1 MACSAILDDMVLFM
15 RIELLEICRTCSTF
29 RDMTASPHQKLRGSS
44 WFLIL
49 LWQLLPANRPN
60 LAIIQVIDYDV
71 RNVCAKAFGGGLVKR
86 ISLEYTRV
94 WRVGDDTFIKSVSDE
109 VSAEVFGRGET
120 ATAYLFFARYV
131 LSS

>member
-1 MACSAILDDMVLFM
+1 M
-15 RIELLEICRTCSTF
+15 
-29 RDMTASPHQKLRGSS
+29 
-44 WFLIL
+44 
-49 LWQLLPANRPN
+49 
-60 LAIIQVIDYDV
+60 LAI
-71 RNVCAKAFGGGLVKR
+71 GGGLVKR

-120 ATAYLFFARYV
+120 AIAYLFFARYV